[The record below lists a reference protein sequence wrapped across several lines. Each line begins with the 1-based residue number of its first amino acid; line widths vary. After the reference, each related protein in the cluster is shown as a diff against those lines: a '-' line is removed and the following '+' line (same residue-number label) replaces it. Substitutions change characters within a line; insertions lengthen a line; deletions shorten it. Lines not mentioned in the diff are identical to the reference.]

1 MPFYKQ
7 RTHQLSDAPR
17 RPGRSGRPVIQLG
30 LPVSLVGCW
39 SFGWSVGSVH
49 RLSRALTGRS
59 AGWSVVRSVG
69 HSDGLVG
76 PPDRCVDSADRSA
89 GRWVGRRHRA
99 DTEASVI
106 SPTTSH
112 SNSEHCPRKKTS
124 RLRRPAAGTPLLSG
138 PTMLHGLESCG
149 FSTSPSHLSIGGP
162 QTSRGTVL
170 PEASS
175 GFVTF
180 FSSSRDGHVA
190 NGQAYTDFREALR
203 EYTMHI
209 RCVSMTLVGSTPD
222 N

>member
-1 MPFYKQ
+1 MEPTGVQKKKRVHKYM
-7 RTHQLSDAPR
+7 RHLSCISRVMEPTGVRNSTSIGSTCNYTADICQVCL
-17 RPGRSGRPVIQLG
+17 SGQ
-30 LPVSLVGCW
+30 
-39 SFGWSVGSVH
+39 
-49 RLSRALTGRS
+49 
-59 AGWSVVRSVG
+59 
-69 HSDGLVG
+69 SDGSVG
-76 PPDRCVDSADRSA
+76 PPDRSVDSADRSA

-180 FSSSRDGHVA
+180 FPRAVTVTWQTGKHTQTSARPSE
-190 NGQAYTDFREALR
+190 NTPCTTDVF
-203 EYTMHI
+203 
-209 RCVSMTLVGSTPD
+209 P
-222 N
+222 